1 MLKEHC
7 ELSCRILLLGQGI
20 QVRRLFSSFIF
31 SWPFIGKNAST
42 LLCSQV
48 IEHAC
53 VALLGNRESD
63 LRLRVWLQIGQ
74 GQFMRGTLKNL
85 GVHFWSLNEAGD
97 VKANICPFRV
107 LKQGN
112 EKMLMQI
119 QLKKLTYLKNVPRL
133 ILIERLQ
140 VHNGNYTILAKVRQV
155 STVVCQPSITNNF
168 TLEIFSITVEIIG
181 TRADVQS
188 GFILYLRAVSLSGA
202 IVGKRVIV
210 LRKVWSVS
218 VSFAI
223 KMAGIWVVVTLR
235 RHCRHRPAS
244 LIAGNKVVSL
254 VEIWLV
260 NPVKSMIWIQ
270 RCLLRTKRQ
279 PIGVCS
285 VFRPTDREV
294 KVSIQRMKSLMTL

>member
-31 SWPFIGKNAST
+31 SWSFIGKNAST
-42 LLCSQV
+42 LFCSQV

-181 TRADVQS
+181 TRADV
-188 GFILYLRAVSLSGA
+188 
-202 IVGKRVIV
+202 
-210 LRKVWSVS
+210 
-218 VSFAI
+218 
-223 KMAGIWVVVTLR
+223 
-235 RHCRHRPAS
+235 
-244 LIAGNKVVSL
+244 
-254 VEIWLV
+254 
-260 NPVKSMIWIQ
+260 
-270 RCLLRTKRQ
+270 
-279 PIGVCS
+279 
-285 VFRPTDREV
+285 
-294 KVSIQRMKSLMTL
+294 